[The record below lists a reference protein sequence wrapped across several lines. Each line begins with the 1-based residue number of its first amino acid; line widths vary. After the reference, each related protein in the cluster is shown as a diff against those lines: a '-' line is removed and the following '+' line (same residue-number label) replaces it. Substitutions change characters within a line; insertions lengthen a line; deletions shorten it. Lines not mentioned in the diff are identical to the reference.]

1 MLLTV
6 LIFYILY
13 IMKCLYHYADN
24 FEALWIEVL
33 NIRTV
38 QISYVVLYIG
48 MKTNINI
55 DT

>member
-1 MLLTV
+1 
-6 LIFYILY
+6 
-13 IMKCLYHYADN
+13 MKCLYHYADN

-48 MKTNINI
+48 ILLAILKTNINI